1 MSNTEQKTKLTVEQ
15 TNAKIR
21 ELLEQQSEL
30 KQAKNDSNAG
40 YRDSIKDIQ
49 KQIDELLEEDN
60 KKDKE

>member
-1 MSNTEQKTKLTVEQ
+1 MSDTNKKMTVEA

-49 KQIDELLEEDN
+49 KQIDELLNQEDN